1 MNYTFRTKN
10 PPPVPPPPNM
20 NMDLDVLLLR
30 ENIREYDRIVDDVVR
45 RAKAQANI
53 VKEWDREME
62 KQRDTQYR
70 LMFDDVIREIQYRC
84 KVYNGPLQI

>member
-1 MNYTFRTKN
+1 MGVLNEERC
-10 PPPVPPPPNM
+10 NM
-20 NMDLDVLLLR
+20 ELDVLLLR
-30 ENIREYDRIVDDVVR
+30 ENIREYDRIVDDIVR

-70 LMFDDVIREIQYRC
+70 LMFDDVIREIQFYSC
-84 KVYNGPLQI
+84 KMYNGSLQI